1 MVRALNLRSCA
12 SSQWKSYGSCQRVLE
27 QVWSA
32 SKKYRSLVDA
42 FRPRPQR
49 MIFVEQAG
57 ERPGAFREPVFI
69 KGPDVPEI
77 RRFKR
82 PSA

>member
-1 MVRALNLRSCA
+1 
-12 SSQWKSYGSCQRVLE
+12 
-27 QVWSA
+27 
-32 SKKYRSLVDA
+32 
-42 FRPRPQR
+42 

-57 ERPGAFREPVFI
+57 ERPDAFREPVFI

-82 PSA
+82 SSA